1 MMGVNLKA
9 EGPNGFFF
17 RLPPGSALF
26 RLPMLRFFFPIVAL
40 LSATALLGRGDIITL
55 KSGEKIDGRIL
66 SETSAELK
74 IEVKSG
80 GIVDERTVAK
90 SDVAKVEKASADGV
104 AWQPLKTLQPGANS
118 LPAGQ
123 YDRVIGPLRS
133 FVTQFPQSPHA
144 ADAQK
149 ALTAFEEEKKRVD
162 SGELKLSGKWIS
174 KEEVQKERYQINALV
189 ALNHLREQQAR
200 GDVIG
205 ALNTFDVIERDY
217 PGSRA
222 YPDAV
227 EAVLRI
233 LPAVKAQAAA
243 RMAALPAEKETQEK
257 AIAAA
262 LEPSKSEMKAAGERE
277 RAMNEQ
283 LVAAAKTQGA
293 NWPPFLPKSEEAM
306 RMIADRATN
315 EGTRLAGLNI
325 GNFRQSIQLAEKA
338 RQSLAAKELQAAE
351 ETLNQAQAL
360 WDANELV
367 KRTSAELASARTAST
382 EPLPAEPPPPAD
394 PGSADPAAAP
404 TSTATGTSES
414 SSPEQAVSVSDAE
427 PEDEASLITP
437 FRLVLA
443 IVVIAFLVAL
453 WKMYKSVKSKANEVL
468 E

>member
-1 MMGVNLKA
+1 
-9 EGPNGFFF
+9 
-17 RLPPGSALF
+17 
-26 RLPMLRFFFPIVAL
+26 MLRLFFQIIAL
-40 LSATALLGRGDIITL
+40 LSATAVLGRGDTVTL

-118 LPAGQ
+118 LPAAQ

-133 FVTQFPQSPHA
+133 FVTQFPQSPHV

-162 SGELKLSGKWIS
+162 AGELKLNGKWIS
-174 KEEVQKERYQINALV
+174 KDEVQKERYQINALV
-189 ALNHLREQQAR
+189 ALNYLREQQAR
-200 GDVIG
+200 GDIIG

-306 RMIADRATN
+306 RLIADRATN
-315 EGTRLAGLNI
+315 ELSRLAGLNI

-338 RQSLAAKELQAAE
+338 
-351 ETLNQAQAL
+351 
-360 WDANELV
+360 
-367 KRTSAELASARTAST
+367 
-382 EPLPAEPPPPAD
+382 
-394 PGSADPAAAP
+394 
-404 TSTATGTSES
+404 
-414 SSPEQAVSVSDAE
+414 
-427 PEDEASLITP
+427 
-437 FRLVLA
+437 
-443 IVVIAFLVAL
+443 
-453 WKMYKSVKSKANEVL
+453 
-468 E
+468 